1 MRLIFGDEMT
11 LVARLASDRVAMV
24 KGVVALVLF
33 ALAVTTPGLLSATS
47 MRSLLTTMSFVGCV
61 AVGMT
66 FITLSGNIMSF
77 SIGAS
82 VGVAS
87 IVFVSTLSLGVGWAI
102 LIAMVLG
109 AAVNTAQGWIIGYFG
124 ANPIIVTL
132 AAYALMVGGMN
143 YFTQGRGIYPR
154 GNEADILL
162 TNVGPIPGPL
172 AVFIIVA
179 IIGQLILSYTKIGR
193 LHYYVGSNKRA
204 AKAAGIEPWQTTV
217 CAFALAGLFS
227 AAAAILLAARYKSG
241 DIRHGEGM
249 DYQAISAVLVGG
261 TAIGGGSG
269 SVLRSLIGTL
279 VIAVIQATLLLR
291 GFSTELQQLL
301 IGALVLLVICLQ
313 WKSGS

>member
-1 MRLIFGDEMT
+1 
-11 LVARLASDRVAMV
+11 MV
-24 KGVVALVLF
+24 KGMVALVLF

-61 AVGMT
+61 AIGMT

-77 SIGAS
+77 SLGAS
-82 VGVAS
+82 LGVAS
-87 IVFVSTLSLGVGWAI
+87 IVFVGTLGLGVGWAI
-102 LIAMVLG
+102 LLALLLG
-109 AAVNTAQGWIIGYFG
+109 AAVNAVQGWIIGYFG

-132 AAYALMVGGMN
+132 AAYALLVGSMN
-143 YFTQGRGIYPR
+143 YFTQGRGIYPK

-172 AVFIIVA
+172 AVFVVGA
-179 IIGQLILSYTKIGR
+179 IIGQLILRYTKVGH

-204 AKAAGIEPWQTTV
+204 ARAAGIESWQTTV
-217 CAFALAGLFS
+217 WAFALAGLFS

-241 DIRHGEGM
+241 DIQHGDGM

-269 SVLRSLIGTL
+269 SVFRSVIGTL

-301 IGALVLLVICLQ
+301 IGVLVLLMICLQ
-313 WKSGS
+313 WKARS